1 MRQTNLLVMIV
12 GALFLAFTVKVVE
25 DMTDRQT
32 AWLYALLLI
41 GGGLLYRPTIVRS
54 LVTQY
59 QRLGRGLDT
68 RSVRQKI
75 RETEWSRP

>member
-41 GGGLLYRPTIVRS
+41 GGGLLYRPTIARS

-75 RETEWSRP
+75 RETEWSKP